1 MFPPQVNFHEPGSMI
16 CGISFEMTQVNFREE
31 ESMGECCFYIGA
43 ECMRVVHVLAQLD
56 VPLCYVFIYLG
67 GLMFWSNKNEAM
79 LRMAKR
85 LSLL

>member
-1 MFPPQVNFHEPGSMI
+1 
-16 CGISFEMTQVNFREE
+16 
-31 ESMGECCFYIGA
+31 MGECCFYIVA
-43 ECMRVVHVLAQLD
+43 ECMRGVHVLAQLD

-79 LRMAKR
+79 FRMAKR